1 MTTMNQLRAWKAVRR
16 RFVTQRVHAGSCS
29 ELRNLSDRA
38 LQDIGLARRGNERP
52 ARPEIFFWIP
62 RIF

>member
-1 MTTMNQLRAWKAVRR
+1 MTTINQLRAWKAVRR
-16 RFVTQRVHAGSCS
+16 RFITQRVHSCS
-29 ELRNLSDRA
+29 ELRNLSDRT
-38 LQDIGLARRGNERP
+38 LQDIGLARRDNERP